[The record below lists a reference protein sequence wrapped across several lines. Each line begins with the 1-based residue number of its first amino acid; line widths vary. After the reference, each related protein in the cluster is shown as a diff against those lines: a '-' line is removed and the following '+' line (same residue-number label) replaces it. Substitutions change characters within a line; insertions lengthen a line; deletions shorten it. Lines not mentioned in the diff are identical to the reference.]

1 MTGNKG
7 VTYTCS
13 LSEFKTSLYSDLLW
27 TTLLFLSCLY
37 WTGLIQWGS
46 EILTSLDFEWSKRGW
61 VAANG
66 LDFEWDLKSR
76 QMSAIL
82 SKTI

>member
-1 MTGNKG
+1 MDFNNSKINRL
-7 VTYTCS
+7 C
-13 LSEFKTSLYSDLLW
+13 
-27 TTLLFLSCLY
+27 
-37 WTGLIQWGS
+37 GS